1 MLLGATA
8 STDVRPLIWSSLRP
22 SDVPLEAARG
32 NRPLPKLTDALGF
45 SGNPFEHYVAELE
58 PNIAEYAVKPPYF
71 EVIDARARN
80 TSSFILFG
88 DRGAGKSATR
98 LTIFKEIWKAK
109 SKGSS
114 VPLVV
119 NLVDFSD
126 FVSGKSISDLS
137 EATLVKGVAFLVIE
151 SLLTWLSSLEED
163 ERSIYLEAQ
172 DEEERQLCYE
182 LLRDFYLNRPDA
194 KRLRSARDAMALLNQ
209 AFLAKSQMWVTQKW
223 DRISAL
229 IGTLADV
236 IAKRNGSDAEVAAPV
251 ANALRR
257 DPQEFDPIL
266 VLRRLVSLVKIIAF
280 DGVVMLVDKV
290 DETDATS
297 NSVDKT
303 AELIH
308 PLLARVQLMEVENFA
323 WVFFL
328 WSQTKQVFEGDKFP
342 VRLDKLGH
350 ATVSWDDKFF
360 EVMLNRRV
368 EFYSSGKMKLISL
381 FEDGTDERILLD
393 TLAKVSMRSPREL
406 IRLMDVIL
414 REHDVANAGGS
425 DIVLLSLDRIQPG
438 IDKYVTDTI
447 TTVFGER
454 LLAQI
459 FRLKSLSFANK
470 DVQRTFR
477 VGAQSARTRIQS
489 WESAGIIKYTGTRAA
504 EGAQGGKPA
513 NEYSIADA
521 RIERVMERQLIKYD
535 MPVVGEED
543 YEDEG

>member
-1 MLLGATA
+1 MLERAIV
-8 STDVRPLIWSSLRP
+8 STGLPSLIWSSLRP
-22 SDVPLEAARG
+22 GDVPLYAAKG
-32 NRPLPKLTDALGF
+32 IRPLPKLTNALGF

-58 PNIAEYAVKPPYF
+58 PDIAEYAVKPPYF

-80 TSSFILFG
+80 NSSFILFG

-109 SKGSS
+109 SKGDA

-126 FVSGKSISDLS
+126 FVSGKSINDLS
-137 EATLVKGVAFLVIE
+137 EATLIKGVAFLVIE
-151 SLLTWLSSLEED
+151 SLLTWLSSLEEED
-163 ERSIYLEAQ
+163 RAIYLGAQ
-172 DEEERQLCYE
+172 DDEERQLCYE
-182 LLRDFYLNRPDA
+182 LLRDFYLNRPEA
-194 KRLRSARDAMALLNQ
+194 KRQRSARDAMALLNQ

-236 IAKRNGSDAEVAAPV
+236 IVKRNGSDAEVATPV

-257 DPQEFDPIL
+257 DASEFDPIL
-266 VLRRLVSLVKIIAF
+266 VLRRLVSLVKIFAF
-280 DGVVMLVDKV
+280 EGIVMLVDKV

-297 NSVDKT
+297 NSVDRT

-323 WVFFL
+323 WIFFL
-328 WSQTKQVFEGDKFP
+328 WSQTKSVFEGDKFP

-360 EVMLNRRV
+360 EIMLNRRV
-368 EFYSSGKMKLISL
+368 EFYSSGRMKLISL
-381 FEDGTDERILLD
+381 FEAETDERMLLD

-406 IRLMDVIL
+406 IRLMDVVL
-414 REHDVANAGGS
+414 REHDVVNAGGN
-425 DIVLLSLDRIQPG
+425 DAVLLSLEKIQPG

-459 FRLKSLSFANK
+459 FRLKSLSFTNK

-489 WESAGIIKYTGTRAA
+489 WENAGIIKYVGTRAA

-535 MPVVGEED
+535 IPVVEEED
-543 YEDEG
+543 YVEDD